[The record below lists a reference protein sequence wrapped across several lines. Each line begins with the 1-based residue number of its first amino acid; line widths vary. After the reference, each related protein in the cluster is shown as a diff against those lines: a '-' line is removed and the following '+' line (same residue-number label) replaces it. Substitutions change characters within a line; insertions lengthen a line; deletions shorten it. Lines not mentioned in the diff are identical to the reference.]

1 MARLRI
7 DQLFRPSRHTNDNH
21 RGPHELRMTHMFNDR
36 PFRMDR
42 SLIISTTSR
51 ARPQLIRGDPQ
62 HLPSFN
68 NKCHMGISHIGFH
81 TTRCHTHML
90 LNQVTHILFIHA
102 HFAFLCFLC
111 PYSYKVINLYMV
123 LAVHTVLIAI
133 LLRHDHRILRIRK
146 GELRGIRAELGL
158 NHGR

>member
-21 RGPHELRMTHMFNDR
+21 RRPHELRMTHMFNDC
-36 PFRMDR
+36 PFRMNR
-42 SLIISTTSR
+42 SLIISTASR
-51 ARPQLIRGDPQ
+51 ARPQLIRSNPQ

-68 NKCHMGISHIGFH
+68 NKRHMGISHIGFH

-102 HFAFLCFLC
+102 HFPLPYTLFIQGDQPLHC
-111 PYSYKVINLYMV
+111 PYDATYG
-123 LAVHTVLIAI
+123 HTYCHTYCGTITVF
-133 LLRHDHRILRIRK
+133 
-146 GELRGIRAELGL
+146 
-158 NHGR
+158 

>member
-1 MARLRI
+1 
-7 DQLFRPSRHTNDNH
+7 
-21 RGPHELRMTHMFNDR
+21 MTHVFDDS

-42 SLIISTTSR
+42 SLIVSTPSR

-90 LNQVTHILFIHA
+90 LNQVTHVLFVHA
-102 HFAFLCFLC
+102 HFLIYVCVCVFVPFFIQGDPPLHS
-111 PYSYKVINLYMV
+111 PYGAHGAYCDHQNDYHPYYGMI
-123 LAVHTVLIAI
+123 TVF
-133 LLRHDHRILRIRK
+133 
-146 GELRGIRAELGL
+146 
-158 NHGR
+158 